1 MNTPLNRIKQGGFTL
16 VELIIVI
23 VIIGIL
29 AATALPKYTS
39 LKSQARIAT
48 LNGALM
54 AVNAAIAITHAEAL
68 VENKLSAAASGAPSI
83 TVDAAMSESLNGTT
97 NTNATTNVNTI
108 VTLTYGYP
116 TADAAGIGA
125 AINLSS
131 DFTVSGGVIQL
142 STATTPALCQIT
154 YTAPSVNNAVTGSMN
169 PPTISTTT
177 TGC

>member
-54 AVNAAIAITHAEAL
+54 AVNAAIY
-68 VENKLSAAASGAPSI
+68 SARSQMRKMKE
-83 TVDAAMSESLNGTT
+83 V
-97 NTNATTNVNTI
+97 
-108 VTLTYGYP
+108 
-116 TADAAGIGA
+116 
-125 AINLSS
+125 
-131 DFTVSGGVIQL
+131 
-142 STATTPALCQIT
+142 
-154 YTAPSVNNAVTGSMN
+154 
-169 PPTISTTT
+169 
-177 TGC
+177 